1 MNAAFLLFDVA
12 LKHGVAAEDIKS
24 KSRRA
29 DIAKAR
35 HEFCYRCR
43 HELGMTTHVI
53 GQIINRDFSTVY
65 ASIQKYAEGVQ

>member
-1 MNAAFLLFDVA
+1 MSADFLLFDVA

-24 KSRRA
+24 ISRRA

-43 HELGMTTHVI
+43 HELGLTTQVI
-53 GQIINRDFSTVY
+53 GQIINRNFSTVS
-65 ASIQKYAEGVQ
+65 ASIQKHAEGVQ